1 VPEREIHAM
10 KTARTTEV
18 SRETRA
24 PMTRRFARAAS
35 AERSIPPLL
44 DQHGQPIWH
53 ALRSD
58 NLPEASNETVVLRRD
73 AAFRWALAAAD
84 LVAVASTITLFASSA
99 HLRPAVL
106 LLLPIVVLLA
116 KAMGLYERDQYLVHK
131 GTIDETPQLLQLAAV
146 LAIVVWVGEDFFV
159 DGLLGRRQVLGLAA
173 VFFVFTIVGRSV
185 ARRIALKAT
194 PAERCIVLGNAGS
207 AARIAEKLKSTGSVN
222 ATVVGRVA
230 LDDGTYR
237 TRPGEPPLLGRS
249 DALVPL
255 LAEYGIQR
263 VLIAPDGHD
272 QEQVIHAIRLTKAL
286 GVKVSVLPRLL
297 EAVGSASLFDDVGGL
312 TLLGVRAYGLSRS
325 SELLKRAVDATAAA
339 LGLLLISP
347 LMGAIAIAIKL
358 DSRGPV
364 LFGQRRIGRSG
375 SEFHMLKFRS
385 MVADAEGMK
394 DELRARNEADGLF
407 KIKDDP
413 RLTRVGHWLRQ
424 MSLDELPQLIN
435 VLKGDM
441 SLVGPR
447 PLVPDEDAMID
458 GWERR
463 RLVVR
468 PGMTGLWQVLGSAR
482 IPRHEMV
489 KIDYLYGANWSI
501 WLDAKILLRTVP
513 YVLSRR
519 GM

>member
-1 VPEREIHAM
+1 MKATRVTETSPE
-10 KTARTTEV
+10 ARASTI
-18 SRETRA
+18 
-24 PMTRRFARAAS
+24 RRFARAAAS
-35 AERSIPPLL
+35 ERAQGPAIDGR
-44 DQHGQPIWH
+44 DQPTWH
-53 ALRSD
+53 VLRTEG
-58 NLPEASNETVVLRRD
+58 LPEADNDAIVLRRD

-84 LVAVASTITLFASSA
+84 LVAVVATLVLLAA
-99 HLRPAVL
+99 AVQLRPGVVL
-106 LLLPIVVLLA
+106 LIPMVVLLA
-116 KAMGLYERDQYLVHK
+116 KALGLYDRDQYLLNK
-131 GTIDETPQLLQLAAV
+131 GTIDETPKLLQMAALLAGA
-146 LAIVVWVGEDFFV
+146 LWVGEELFV
-159 DGLLGRRQVLGLAA
+159 DGLLGRREVFGVAGL
-173 VFFVFTIVGRSV
+173 FFVLTLVGRSV
-185 ARRIALKAT
+185 ARRLALKAT
-194 PAERCIVLGNAGS
+194 PPERCIVLGNAGS
-207 AARIAEKLKSTGSVN
+207 ALRIAEKLKSTASAN
-222 ATVVGRVA
+222 AIVVGRVA

-237 TRPGEPPLLGRS
+237 TISAGPPLLGRS
-249 DALVPL
+249 EALAPL
-255 LAEYGIQR
+255 LTEFGIQR

-272 QEQVIHAIRLTKAL
+272 QEQVVHAIRLTKAL

-325 SELLKRAVDATAAA
+325 SELLKRVVDATAAA
-339 LGLLLISP
+339 VGLLLLSP
-347 LMGAIAIAIKL
+347 LMCAIAVAIKL

-375 SEFHMLKFRS
+375 TEFHILKFRS
-385 MVADAEGMK
+385 MVDDAEGLK
-394 DELRARNEADGLF
+394 DELRTRSEADGLF

-413 RLTRVGHWLRQ
+413 RLTRVGRWLRET
-424 MSLDELPQLIN
+424 SLDELPQLIN
-435 VLKGDM
+435 VLRGNM

-447 PLVPDEDAMID
+447 PLVPDEDALID

-501 WLDAKILLRTVP
+501 WLDVKILLRTVP

>member
-1 VPEREIHAM
+1 M
-10 KTARTTEV
+10 
-18 SRETRA
+18 
-24 PMTRRFARAAS
+24 
-35 AERSIPPLL
+35 
-44 DQHGQPIWH
+44 
-53 ALRSD
+53 
-58 NLPEASNETVVLRRD
+58 VVL
-73 AAFRWALAAAD
+73 
-84 LVAVASTITLFASSA
+84 V
-99 HLRPAVL
+99 
-106 LLLPIVVLLA
+106 A
-116 KAMGLYERDQYLVHK
+116 KAMGLYDRDKYLVHK
-131 GTIDETPQLLQLAAV
+131 GTIDEAPQVLQMAA
-146 LAIVVWVGEDFFV
+146 LFAAAVWVGEEIFV
-159 DGLLGRRQVLGLAA
+159 DGLLGRSEVYGLAGA
-173 VFFVFTIVGRSV
+173 FFVLTLVGRSV
-185 ARRIALKAT
+185 ARRVALKTT

-207 AARIAEKLKSTGSVN
+207 AARIADKLKSTASVN
-222 ATVVGRVA
+222 ALVVGRVA
-230 LDDGTYR
+230 LDDGTYKS
-237 TRPGEPPLLGRS
+237 GFGGPPLLGMS
-249 DALVPL
+249 AALAPVL
-255 LAEYGIQR
+255 KEYRIER

-272 QEQVIHAIRLTKAL
+272 QEQVVHAIRLTKAL

-325 SELLKRAVDATAAA
+325 SELLKRIVDATAAA
-339 LGLLLISP
+339 FGLLLLSP
-347 LMGAIAIAIKL
+347 LICAIAVAIKV

-375 SEFHMLKFRS
+375 TEFHILKFRS
-385 MVADAEGMK
+385 MVDHAEGMK
-394 DELRARNEADGLF
+394 DELRARSEADGLF

-424 MSLDELPQLIN
+424 TSLDELPQLIN

-447 PLVPDEDAMID
+447 PLVPDEDALID

-463 RLVVR
+463 RLAVR